1 MNKPKLLIFAS
12 GDKSGGGSGFANL
25 IKNSRAG
32 ILKAE
37 IAGVVSNHKKG
48 GVFKIAKKE
57 KIRFFHFSPP
67 YTAQKYQEFVKKTKA
82 RWVALSGWVKLAK
95 GLKPNRTINIH
106 PAPLPQIGG
115 KNMYGLYVHQAVLE
129 AYRQGK
135 IAHSAVSMHFAAK
148 KYDQGPVFFKYPI
161 KIKKSDTPL
170 ALQKRVKKIE
180 RRWQGG
186 ITNLIVNKKISWDG
200 KSRKIKTPQWY
211 KKKKYCPQEFI

>member
-1 MNKPKLLIFAS
+1 MDKPKLLIFAS

-25 IKNSRAG
+25 IKDSRAG

-37 IAGVVSNHKKG
+37 IVGVVSNHPKG
-48 GVFKIAKKE
+48 GVFKIAQKYQIK
-57 KIRFFHFSPP
+57 FFYFPSP
-67 YTAQKYQEFVKKTKA
+67 YAAQKYQEFVKKTKA
-82 RWVALSGWVKLAK
+82 QWVALSGWVKLAK

-115 KNMYGLYVHQAVLE
+115 KNMYGLYVHQAVL
-129 AYRQGK
+129 AAFKQGK

-148 KYDQGPVFFKYPI
+148 KYDQGPIFFRYPV

-180 RRWQGG
+180 RRWQGK
-186 ITNLIVNKKISWDG
+186 IANLIVNQEISWDG

-211 KKKKYCPQEFI
+211 KKEIYCPKESI